1 MVGSLQHKEGRKKRE
16 REGRKEG
23 EGKAD
28 GENWNLMF
36 RSLLFGK
43 EERRGPDSSHGL
55 QSEPSGPGHLNSP
68 FLILLFA

>member
-16 REGRKEG
+16 MEGRKEG

-36 RSLLFGK
+36 RSPKKTYRWLT
-43 EERRGPDSSHGL
+43 
-55 QSEPSGPGHLNSP
+55 NT
-68 FLILLFA
+68 